1 MRKKTRKE
9 WKKCTSGM
17 VSLAGLTV
25 LLWIG
30 LVPELSAQV
39 DRIDEKAVKVQELL
53 IDASREKLLG
63 HYDEAIK
70 ILESILRKDRENAT
84 AAFELARIH
93 EATGDAEKSL
103 KYARD
108 ATEYDD
114 TNFWYF
120 KFLASVQQQA
130 GAYDA
135 AAESYERIV
144 ALQPNDAQSY
154 YRYAF
159 LLVKANE
166 IRKALK
172 VYDELEARLGI
183 SEEVIRRKHTLYLG
197 QRDDKKAAEELMRL
211 ITADPNNVGYRHL
224 LAGFYE
230 QIGEDKKA
238 KAVYQEI
245 LSVDPDNGKAKM
257 ALAGQSGQESDE
269 IRYLNALK
277 EPFESPDTEI
287 DVKIGKIIPFIQ
299 NVADTG
305 DKDLADALLELTD
318 LLESVHPND
327 PKGYS
332 AGADLLYHT
341 GRKPAALSKYLK
353 TIELDKSNFMV
364 WEQILQLYAE
374 TYQFEELRD
383 FSEQAMDYYPN
394 QPMVYY
400 MNALA
405 DYHLGNP
412 EAALSTLQQASF
424 MAGGN
429 KRALIFIQSLQGLLY
444 QDAGEPKTADEAFGK
459 ALATDNTAPPALARY
474 AYALAQRPERL
485 REAEQMA
492 RKANELLPGQAEYQM
507 QLGWVLYKRGDYKE
521 ARAWLQRA
529 LDNGGNG
536 NPDLLEHLGDTLYQ
550 MGKTEEA
557 VNYWKK
563 ARTEGTQSTE
573 LDQKIEQRKLVE

>member
-1 MRKKTRKE
+1 
-9 WKKCTSGM
+9 M

-25 LLWIG
+25 LLWVG

-39 DRIDEKAVKVQELL
+39 DRIDEESVKVQELL

-103 KYARD
+103 KYARE

-120 KFLASVQQQA
+120 KFLASLQQQA
-130 GAYDA
+130 GEYDA
-135 AAESYERIV
+135 AAESYERVV

-197 QRDDKKAAEELMRL
+197 QREDKKAAEELMRL
-211 ITADPNNVGYRHL
+211 IAAYPNNVGYRHL

-299 NVADTG
+299 KVADTS
-305 DKDLADALLELTD
+305 DKDLADALLELTN
-318 LLESVHPND
+318 LLEAVHPND

-353 TIELDKSNFMV
+353 TIELDKSNFIV

-374 TYQFEELRD
+374 THQFEELRD

-405 DYHLGNP
+405 DYHLGDP

-444 QDAGEPKTADEAFGK
+444 QDAGEPKAADEAFGK
-459 ALATDNTAPPALARY
+459 ALAIDNTAPPALARY

-492 RKANELLPGQAEYQM
+492 RKANELLPGEAEYQM
-507 QLGWVLYKRGDYKE
+507 QLGWVLYQRGDYKE

-529 LDNGGNG
+529 LDNGGNE
-536 NPDLLEHLGDTLYQ
+536 NPDVLEHLGDTLYQ

-563 ARTEGTQSTE
+563 ARTAGTQSTE